1 MLALAI
7 FILLVA
13 AVAVLS
19 WTTRNKRLPVRCCNP
34 APWPRTTSPPVA
46 PSATCRTGP
55 PCPAIRPD

>member
-19 WTTRNKRLPVRCCNP
+19 WTTRDKRLPVRCCNP
-34 APWPRTTSPPVA
+34 AAWPPDDITARGVERDVPDR
-46 PSATCRTGP
+46 PSGP
-55 PCPAIRPD
+55 GDPS

>member
-34 APWPRTTSPPVA
+34 APWPPDDITARGTERDMPG
-46 PSATCRTGP
+46 R
-55 PCPAIRPD
+55 PAVPGDPA